1 MEKMGKLNK
10 QHMKKIITFLLL
22 LPSLALA
29 QLTTINPDT
38 VCYQTGGSIYEV
50 QNTPGLTYIWN
61 VTAPGII
68 TGGQGTNQIQ
78 ADWSAAAPGLIA
90 GGITVQAS
98 NNIGCLSPV
107 IVLDVFIYEVNVTY
121 VQIADM
127 CENSPCVLLVGFPN
141 GGTWGGLV
149 NNEFCPSNP
158 GLYNLTY
165 TYTNAGCTFV
175 NVMQINVLPLPML
188 LPIEHN

>member
-1 MEKMGKLNK
+1 
-10 QHMKKIITFLLL
+10 MKTLLFIAAML
-22 LPSLALA
+22 ISSVSWS
-29 QLTTINPDT
+29 QLTTTNPDT
-38 VCYQTGGSIYEV
+38 VCYQTTALS
-50 QNTPGLTYIWN
+50 TYTVPSVGAGTYTWT
-61 VTAPGII
+61 VPACATLVS
-68 TGGQGTNQIQ
+68 GQGTNSIQ
-78 ADWSAAAPGLIA
+78 VNWSAATPGLIA

-107 IVLDVFIYEVNVTY
+107 IALDIFIYEANVTY

-127 CENSPCVLLVGFPN
+127 CENSPCIPLVGFPN
-141 GGTWGGLV
+141 GGTWNGLA

>member
-1 MEKMGKLNK
+1 
-10 QHMKKIITFLLL
+10 MKKLLTFLAL
-22 LPSLALA
+22 LPSLAFA

-50 QNTPGLTYIWN
+50 TATAGLTYIWN
-61 VTAPGII
+61 VTAPGVI

-78 ADWSAAAPGLIA
+78 VDWSAVAPGLMTNA
-90 GGITVQAS
+90 VQVQAS

-107 IVLDVFIYEVNVTY
+107 ITLDVFIYDVNVTY
-121 VQIADM
+121 VQIADI
-127 CENSPCVLLVGFPN
+127 CENSPCIPLVGFPN
-141 GGTWGGLV
+141 GGTWSGLGTTI
-149 NNEFCPSNP
+149 NNEFCPPNL

-175 NVMQINVLPLPML
+175 NAMQINVLPLPML

>member
-1 MEKMGKLNK
+1 
-10 QHMKKIITFLLL
+10 MKKLIIFLTL

-38 VCYQTGGSIYEV
+38 VCYQTSGSIYNV
-50 QNTPGLTYIWN
+50 TPVAGLTYIWN
-61 VTAPGII
+61 ITAPGII
-68 TGGQGTNQIQ
+68 TSGQGTNQIQ

-98 NNIGCLSPV
+98 NSIGCLSPV
-107 IVLDVFIYEVNVTY
+107 IALDIFIYEVNVTY

-127 CENSPCVLLVGFPN
+127 CENSPCIPLVGFPN
-141 GGTWGGLV
+141 GGTWDNSV
-149 NNEFCPSNP
+149 NNEFCPPNP

-165 TYTNAGCTFV
+165 TYTNAGCVFV
-175 NVMQINVLPLPML
+175 NTMQINVLSLPTL